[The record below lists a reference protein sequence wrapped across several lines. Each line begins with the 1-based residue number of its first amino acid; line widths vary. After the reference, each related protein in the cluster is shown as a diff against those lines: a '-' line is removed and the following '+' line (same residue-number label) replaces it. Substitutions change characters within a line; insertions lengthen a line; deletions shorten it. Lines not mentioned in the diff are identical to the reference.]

1 MGPAAGVRMSQGGSA
16 NSVIELLDVSFI
28 SPFDIEDDCM
38 LISEHSFGRGME
50 FFSGDTENDAEGD
63 AMPLATIG
71 EIKTDYTGSSSIEGA
86 SHEVLSSWKDSHKE
100 KVEGIGERYD
110 ALAEQGF
117 HRGAFQSIESVWL
130 SDDSKSALGWL
141 CLPDSWEEHDHDGF
155 YHAHPAVLDGAIQMF
170 GFLLS
175 STATE
180 AWVPASISSFMM
192 HRAGKLHGQR
202 KIWVR
207 VELEHDSPKMKLCN
221 IDLRKGK
228 RFANELG

>member
-1 MGPAAGVRMSQGGSA
+1 M
-16 NSVIELLDVSFI
+16 
-28 SPFDIEDDCM
+28 
-38 LISEHSFGRGME
+38 
-50 FFSGDTENDAEGD
+50 
-63 AMPLATIG
+63 
-71 EIKTDYTGSSSIEGA
+71 
-86 SHEVLSSWKDSHKE
+86 
-100 KVEGIGERYD
+100 EGIRERYD
-110 ALAEQGF
+110 KLAEQGF
-117 HRGAFQSIESVWL
+117 HRDAFQSMESVWL
-130 SDDSKSALGWL
+130 SDDGKSALGQL
-141 CLPDSWEEHDHDGF
+141 CLPKSWEHKHDAF
-155 YHAHPAVLDGAIQMF
+155 YRAHPAVLDGAIQMF

-192 HRAGKLHGQR
+192 HGAENLHRQR